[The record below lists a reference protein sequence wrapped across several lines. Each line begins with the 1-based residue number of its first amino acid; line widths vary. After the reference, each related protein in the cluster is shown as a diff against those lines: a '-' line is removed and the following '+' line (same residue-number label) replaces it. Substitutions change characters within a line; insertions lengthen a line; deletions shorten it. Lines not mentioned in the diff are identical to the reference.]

1 MSIWTS
7 DFRYI
12 RGLVVSATLLM
23 LSGCMDGPDVGMG
36 TGGFGLHARAP
47 EKIIVADRSVVI
59 AGPPGYC
66 VDRSASRDTGSG
78 AFVLLGSCASIAN
91 DPGGAAPHVP
101 GLLTAS
107 VSGESGAA
115 VGSIPNRLRVFFSS
129 PAGRAALAR
138 NGDAASVRILDTR
151 YRDGAFFI
159 HARDTSAGGTKGLAT
174 DYWRGLFDVRG
185 RIVTVTLTEF
195 KGKPMSNAA
204 GLATLNAFAARIRN
218 ENVAQAPVIP
228 KT

>member
-7 DFRYI
+7 DI
-12 RGLVVSATLLM
+12 RNMRSFLVSAGLLV

-36 TGGFGLHARAP
+36 IGGFSLHARAP
-47 EKIIVADRSVVI
+47 EKIIVADKSVVI

-66 VDRSASRDTGSG
+66 VDKSATRDTGSG

-91 DPGGAAPHVP
+91 NPSGPTPHIP

-159 HARDTSAGGTKGLAT
+159 HARDTSGGGTEGLAT

-195 KGKPMSNAA
+195 KGKPMSSAA

-218 ENVAQAPVIP
+218 ENVAHAPAAP